1 MLGSVRLVRWSV
13 LYVLLWLVYLTLIR
27 LLLTYLLTSYGD
39 NKIKIFWGTYPT
51 GYNQHNTPNKS
62 YGFFA
67 NFMNESTK
75 FQVPRSLALTPPPHS
90 SHDYLPNLTL
100 SVGMDLDS

>member
-1 MLGSVRLVRWSV
+1 M
-13 LYVLLWLVYLTLIR
+13 I
-27 LLLTYLLTSYGD
+27 
-39 NKIKIFWGTYPT
+39 I
-51 GYNQHNTPNKS
+51 KS

-67 NFMNESTK
+67 NFMNESTNI
-75 FQVPRSLALTPPPHS
+75 QVPRSLTLTPPPHS

>member
-1 MLGSVRLVRWSV
+1 MKFN
-13 LYVLLWLVYLTLIR
+13 YTITIR
-27 LLLTYLLTSYGD
+27 QILNMNIGIY
-39 NKIKIFWGTYPT
+39 IFI
-51 GYNQHNTPNKS
+51 S

-67 NFMNESTK
+67 NFMNESTN
-75 FQVPRSLALTPPPHS
+75 FQVPRSLALTPPPPS

>member
-1 MLGSVRLVRWSV
+1 MVIFCCFFCVK
-13 LYVLLWLVYLTLIR
+13 LLWNPA
-27 LLLTYLLTSYGD
+27 SYD
-39 NKIKIFWGTYPT
+39 
-51 GYNQHNTPNKS
+51 QS

-67 NFMNESTK
+67 NFMNESTN